1 MEATVKFQLIKS
13 ATYKTKGGKTMLRT
27 GFIVSLL
34 IASSILLSACGNKG
48 GETAGG
54 VQLSEE
60 ILTAPKDGKDES
72 WRKYCGLL
80 SAQYQAQTQGQLIPY
95 YLPRASMEPD
105 QKDNLTASKYSRQM
119 EVVNLAVQRTVL
131 PGNMLVF
138 CSPDSK
144 TMADLVTEAF
154 ANPPKDAL
162 KDSKVLFI
170 GKADDGERIKPAVEA
185 TGAQLVFVEAK

>member
-1 MEATVKFQLIKS
+1 
-13 ATYKTKGGKTMLRT
+13 MLRA
-27 GFIVSLL
+27 GLIFSVLIMSVLL
-34 IASSILLSACGNKG
+34 GACGKKG

-54 VQLSEE
+54 VELSED
-60 ILTAPKDGKDES
+60 ILTAPTDAKDES
-72 WRKYCGLL
+72 WRKYCGLIT
-80 SAQYQAQTQGQLIPY
+80 AQYQAQITGQMITY

-119 EVVNLAVQRTVL
+119 EQVQGAVQRTVL

-144 TMADLVTEAF
+144 AMTELVVEAF
-154 ANPPKDAL
+154 VAPPKDAL

-170 GKADDGERIKPAVEA
+170 GKADDSERVKIAVEA
-185 TGAQLVFVEAK
+185 ASAQLIFVEAK

>member
-1 MEATVKFQLIKS
+1 
-13 ATYKTKGGKTMLRT
+13 MLRA
-27 GFIVSLL
+27 GFIVSL
-34 IASSILLSACGNKG
+34 ITISVLLSACGKKG
-48 GETAGG
+48 GEVAGG
-54 VQLSEE
+54 VELSEE

-80 SAQYQAQTQGQLIPY
+80 SAQYAAQTSGQLIPY

-105 QKDNLTASKYSRQM
+105 QKDNLTASKYSRQV
-119 EVVNLAVQRTVL
+119 EVVNMAVQRTVL

-144 TMADLVTEAF
+144 TMADLVVEAF
-154 ANPPKDAL
+154 ADPPKDAL

-170 GKADDGERIKPAVEA
+170 GKADETERVKMAVEA
-185 TGAQLVFVEAK
+185 AGAQLVFVEAK

>member
-1 MEATVKFQLIKS
+1 MVRA
-13 ATYKTKGGKTMLRT
+13 
-27 GFIVSLL
+27 GFIVTVLGVSLL
-34 IASSILLSACGNKG
+34 LSGCGKKV

-54 VQLSEE
+54 VELSAE

-72 WRKYCGLL
+72 WRQYCGLI

-105 QKDNLTASKYSRQM
+105 QKDNLTASKYSRQV
-119 EVVNLAVQRTVL
+119 EVVNVAVQRTVL

-154 ANPPKDAL
+154 LNPPKDAL

-170 GKADDGERIKPAVEA
+170 GKADDSERVKIAVEA
-185 TGAQLVFVEAK
+185 AGAQLIFVEAK

>member
-1 MEATVKFQLIKS
+1 MV
-13 ATYKTKGGKTMLRT
+13 RT
-27 GFIVSLL
+27 GFIVSL
-34 IASSILLSACGNKG
+34 IAVSVLLSACDKKS
-48 GETAGG
+48 GEVAGG
-54 VQLSEE
+54 VELSQE

-72 WRKYCGLL
+72 WRQYCGLL
-80 SAQYQAQTQGQLIPY
+80 SAQYAAQTQGQLIPY

-105 QKDNLTASKYSRQM
+105 QKDNLTASKYSRQT
-119 EVVNLAVQRTVL
+119 EVVNMAVQRTVL

-144 TMADLVTEAF
+144 TMGDLVIEAF

-170 GKADDGERIKPAVEA
+170 GKADDNERVKVAVEA
-185 TGAQLVFVEAK
+185 AGATLIFVEAK

>member
-1 MEATVKFQLIKS
+1 
-13 ATYKTKGGKTMLRT
+13 MLRT
-27 GFIVSLL
+27 GFIISVLTASVLL
-34 IASSILLSACGNKG
+34 GACGKKGG

-72 WRKYCGLL
+72 WRQYCGLL
-80 SAQYQAQTQGQLIPY
+80 SAQYQAQTTGQLIPY

-105 QKDNLTASKYSRQM
+105 QKDNLTASKYSRQV

-131 PGNMLVF
+131 PGNMLIF

-144 TMADLVTEAF
+144 TMADLVVEAF

-170 GKADDGERIKPAVEA
+170 GKADDSERVKMAAEA
-185 TGAQLVFVEAK
+185 ASAQFVFVEVK

>member
-1 MEATVKFQLIKS
+1 MEKQN
-13 ATYKTKGGKTMLRT
+13 GGNTMLRA
-27 GFIVSLL
+27 GLIVSML
-34 IASSILLSACGNKG
+34 IMSLMLAACGKKA

-54 VQLSEE
+54 VALSEE
-60 ILTAPKDGKDES
+60 LLAAPKDSKDES
-72 WRKYCGLL
+72 WRKYCGLI

-105 QKDNLTASKYSRQM
+105 QKDNLTASKYSRQV
-119 EVVNLAVQRTVL
+119 EVVSAAVQRTVL

-138 CSPDSK
+138 CSPDGK
-144 TMADLVTEAF
+144 TMADLVVEAF

-170 GKADDGERIKPAVEA
+170 GKADDQERVKIAVENA
-185 TGAQLVFVEAK
+185 GAQLVFVEAK

>member
-1 MEATVKFQLIKS
+1 MIRA
-13 ATYKTKGGKTMLRT
+13 
-27 GFIVSLL
+27 GFVISLL
-34 IASSILLSACGNKG
+34 TISVLLSACDKKE
-48 GETAGG
+48 GEKPDG
-54 VQLSEE
+54 VELSAEV
-60 ILTAPKDGKDES
+60 LTAPKDGKDES
-72 WRKYCGLL
+72 WHQYCSLL
-80 SAQYQAQTQGQLIPY
+80 SAQYHAQTQGQLIPY

-105 QKDNLTASKYSRQM
+105 QKDSLTASKYSRQM

-144 TMADLVTEAF
+144 TMADLITEAF

-170 GKADDGERIKPAVEA
+170 GKADDSERVKVAVEG
-185 TGAQLVFVEAK
+185 TGAQLIFVEAK

>member
-1 MEATVKFQLIKS
+1 MVRA
-13 ATYKTKGGKTMLRT
+13 

-34 IASSILLSACGNKG
+34 TISVLLAACGKKE
-48 GETAGG
+48 GEKAGG
-54 VQLSEE
+54 VELSAE
-60 ILTAPKDGKDES
+60 ILTAPRDGKDES
-72 WRKYCGLL
+72 WRQYCGLL
-80 SAQYQAQTQGQLIPY
+80 SAQYQAQTTGQLIPY

-119 EVVNLAVQRTVL
+119 EVVNMAVQRTVL

-170 GKADDGERIKPAVEA
+170 GKADDNERVKVAVEA

>member
-1 MEATVKFQLIKS
+1 
-13 ATYKTKGGKTMLRT
+13 MLRT
-27 GFIVSLL
+27 ALIISLL
-34 IASSILLSACGNKG
+34 TASLFLIACGKKD

-54 VQLSEE
+54 VALSEE
-60 ILTAPKDGKDES
+60 ILKAPVDGKDES
-72 WRKYCGLL
+72 WRQYCGLIT
-80 SAQYQAQTQGQLIPY
+80 AQYQAQLNGQMIPY

-105 QKDNLTASKYSRQM
+105 QKDNLTASKYSRQV

-131 PGNMLVF
+131 PGNMLAF

-144 TMADLVTEAF
+144 SMADLIVEAF

-170 GKADDGERIKPAVEA
+170 GKADDTERVKIAVEA
-185 TGAQLVFVEAK
+185 TGGQLVFVEAK

>member
-1 MEATVKFQLIKS
+1 
-13 ATYKTKGGKTMLRT
+13 MLRT
-27 GFIVSLL
+27 GFIVSLITISL
-34 IASSILLSACGNKG
+34 LLSGCGKKG

-54 VQLSEE
+54 VQLSED
-60 ILTAPKDGKDES
+60 ILAAPKDSKDES

-144 TMADLVTEAF
+144 TMADLVVEAF
-154 ANPPKDAL
+154 ADAPKDAL

-170 GKADDGERIKPAVEA
+170 GKTDDSERVKIAVEA
-185 TGAQLVFVEAK
+185 AGAQLVFVEAK

>member
-1 MEATVKFQLIKS
+1 
-13 ATYKTKGGKTMLRT
+13 MLRARIIIISVLT
-27 GFIVSLL
+27 VSMLL
-34 IASSILLSACGNKG
+34 AACGNKG

-54 VQLSEE
+54 VELSAE
-60 ILTAPKDGKDES
+60 ILAAPKDGKDES
-72 WRKYCGLL
+72 WRQYCGLL
-80 SAQYQAQTQGQLIPY
+80 SAQYQAQTTGQLIPY

-105 QKDNLTASKYSRQM
+105 QKDNLTASKYSRQVG
-119 EVVNLAVQRTVL
+119 VVNMAIQRTVL

-144 TMADLVTEAF
+144 AMADLITEAF
-154 ANPPKDAL
+154 ADPPKDAL

-170 GKADDGERIKPAVEA
+170 GKVDDSARVKAAVET

>member
-1 MEATVKFQLIKS
+1 
-13 ATYKTKGGKTMLRT
+13 MLRT
-27 GFIVSLL
+27 GLIFSVMILSLL
-34 IASSILLSACGNKG
+34 LAACGKKG

-54 VQLSEE
+54 VELSEE
-60 ILTAPKDGKDES
+60 ILTAPTDGKDES
-72 WRKYCGLL
+72 WRKYCGLIA
-80 SAQYQAQTQGQLIPY
+80 AQYQSQVTGQLITY

-119 EVVNLAVQRTVL
+119 EQVQGAVQRTVL

-144 TMADLVTEAF
+144 TMADLVVEAF
-154 ANPPKDAL
+154 VTPPKDAL

-170 GKADDGERIKPAVEA
+170 GKPDDSEKVKIAAEA
-185 TGAQLVFVEAK
+185 ASATFVFVEAK

>member
-1 MEATVKFQLIKS
+1 MAV
-13 ATYKTKGGKTMLRT
+13 
-27 GFIVSLL
+27 LL
-34 IASSILLSACGNKG
+34 AACGKKD

-54 VQLSEE
+54 VELSAD
-60 ILTAPKDGKDES
+60 ILAAPKDGKDES
-72 WRKYCGLL
+72 WRNYCGLL

-105 QKDNLTASKYSRQM
+105 QKDNLTASKYSRQV

-144 TMADLVTEAF
+144 TMADLIVESF

-170 GKADDGERIKPAVEA
+170 GKADDSERIKIAVEA
-185 TGAQLVFVEAK
+185 AGAQLVFVEAK

>member
-1 MEATVKFQLIKS
+1 MVRA
-13 ATYKTKGGKTMLRT
+13 
-27 GFIVSLL
+27 GFIVSILTMSMLL
-34 IASSILLSACGNKG
+34 AACGKKE
-48 GETAGG
+48 GENTAG
-54 VQLSEE
+54 VEPSSET
-60 ILTAPKDGKDES
+60 LTAPKDGKDES
-72 WRKYCGLL
+72 WRQYCGLL

-144 TMADLVTEAF
+144 TMADLIIEAF

-170 GKADDGERIKPAVEA
+170 GNADDAERVKIAAES
-185 TGAQLVFVEAK
+185 TGAQFVFVEAK